1 MKGPN
6 PTTTRTLPK
15 FSIPYSYH
23 DYITAWFRFMLHQNE
38 TMSHSWF
45 VNFNRD
51 FDSDFPLWFVRWW
64 TQFGS
69 AVEIFPAPLKDCFLN
84 FSIRLKTDTHGAKF
98 TPLLHFIKKYK
109 IPRILKWQ
117 YAKEDDV
124 LARCWYVKWWD
135 KFSHTNSIID
145 NVNRD
150 FLASNASPLKITTP
164 VQKAVADAP
173 DAPASL
179 STKNV
184 APPVKS
190 KKKGSPLDA
199 IRKDPDALY
208 ALLTKMIKEDETAN
222 SDNERS
228 SQASVTK
235 DPYYSYPQNYPYPQ
249 DWFGHDE
256 EDADDLAKD

>member
-1 MKGPN
+1 
-6 PTTTRTLPK
+6 
-15 FSIPYSYH
+15 
-23 DYITAWFRFMLHQNE
+23 MLHQNE

-45 VNFNRD
+45 VNFNKD
-51 FDSDFPLWFVRWW
+51 FDSKFPLWFIQWW

-69 AVEIFPAPLKDCFLN
+69 AVEIFPTPLKDCSLN

-109 IPRILKWQ
+109 IPWILKWK

-124 LARCWYVKWWD
+124 LARYWYIKWWD
-135 KFSHTNSIID
+135 KFSHTNSIIN
-145 NVNRD
+145 NVDRD

-173 DAPASL
+173 DAPAS
-179 STKNV
+179 SSPKNV
-184 APPVKS
+184 TPPVKS

-222 SDNERS
+222 SDDERS
-228 SQASVTK
+228 SQASVPK
-235 DPYYSYPQNYPYPQ
+235 DPYYPYPQVYPYPQ